1 MEMIAHNP
9 KMAKRVGVPQSV
21 GKDFSAADKGKKF
34 SSGGQNSSELQVVN
48 KKKTN
53 HGATALFKEGG
64 MASAGAKIQKEMNK
78 QLPKGISKP
87 GIMPESK
94 SMGMLGMKKGGMT
107 MKAKKFDTGG
117 MPERGYR
124 TSREQTAYDNAIESR
139 KQIGKILDDKKQ
151 DKIDSAYEKA
161 ASQYTRE
168 KRFGDS
174 DAAYRKFYRD
184 NLVTPI
190 QKFSA
195 EKLGNEFDAG
205 DLKARKDI
213 LNYKKGGKAEARMM
227 PAKME
232 KVNDTMSAK
241 KSGANKDK
249 PMGSAKMG
257 KVSNMS
263 FAKGGGI
270 ESKGK
275 TKGKIC

>member
-34 SSGGQNSSELQVVN
+34 AAGGSADLQTVN

-53 HGATALFKEGG
+53 HGAEALFKEGG

-94 SMGMLGMKKGGMT
+94 SMGMLGMKKGG
-107 MKAKKFDTGG
+107 
-117 MPERGYR
+117 
-124 TSREQTAYDNAIESR
+124 
-139 KQIGKILDDKKQ
+139 
-151 DKIDSAYEKA
+151 
-161 ASQYTRE
+161 
-168 KRFGDS
+168 
-174 DAAYRKFYRD
+174 
-184 NLVTPI
+184 
-190 QKFSA
+190 
-195 EKLGNEFDAG
+195 
-205 DLKARKDI
+205 
-213 LNYKKGGKAEARMM
+213 KAEARMM

-232 KVNDTMSAK
+232 KVKDTISSK
-241 KSGANKDK
+241 KGATKEQSI
-249 PMGSAKMG
+249 GSAKMG
-257 KVSNMS
+257 KVARMG

-275 TKGKIC
+275 TKGKVC

>member
-34 SSGGQNSSELQVVN
+34 AAGGSADLQTVN

-53 HGATALFKEGG
+53 HGAEALFKEGG

-94 SMGMLGMKKGGMT
+94 SMGMLGMKKGG
-107 MKAKKFDTGG
+107 
-117 MPERGYR
+117 
-124 TSREQTAYDNAIESR
+124 
-139 KQIGKILDDKKQ
+139 
-151 DKIDSAYEKA
+151 
-161 ASQYTRE
+161 
-168 KRFGDS
+168 
-174 DAAYRKFYRD
+174 
-184 NLVTPI
+184 V
-190 QKFSA
+190 
-195 EKLGNEFDAG
+195 
-205 DLKARKDI
+205 
-213 LNYKKGGKAEARMM
+213 AEAQMM

-232 KVNDTMSAK
+232 KVKDTMSAK
-241 KSGANKDK
+241 KGAPKEQSI
-249 PMGSAKMG
+249 GSAKMG
-257 KVSNMS
+257 KVARMG

-275 TKGKIC
+275 TKGKVC